1 MSSFLSSLSCCWFW
15 LLLGG
20 LIGWLLNRF
29 MCKCCCKAPINQINT
44 SAGSTSSAPS
54 TPVAPAKL
62 ADVPAPAARVNTPVA
77 SPAPAAT
84 PAAAPAMAAPVAKP
98 VAPAPRPAAA
108 APKATPKPASP
119 KAAAPKPAAP
129 KAAPKM
135 VAVIDLAAAKKAGF
149 ALKNANDLTVVEGI
163 GPKINELFN
172 NAGVK
177 TFVQLAAQSVAQ
189 MRKVLDDGGSRFR
202 IANPS
207 TWAQQAALAADNK
220 WEELKKLQDNLS
232 GGVKK

>member
-20 LIGWLLNRF
+20 LIGWLLNRC
-29 MCKCCCKAPINQINT
+29 MCKCCCKPSANQLT
-44 SAGSTSSAPS
+44 TSAPS
-54 TPVAPAKL
+54 KL
-62 ADVPAPAARVNTPVA
+62 ADVPTAVTAQVSATVVAPTPAASPAPAMVTPVAKTA

-84 PAAAPAMAAPVAKP
+84 P
-98 VAPAPRPAAA
+98 
-108 APKATPKPASP
+108 
-119 KAAAPKPAAP
+119 KAAAS
-129 KAAPKM
+129 KAALKAA
-135 VAVIDLAAAKKAGF
+135 AVIDLVAAKKAGF
-149 ALKNANDLTVVEGI
+149 ALKNANDLTVIDGV
-163 GPKINELFN
+163 GPKINELFY

-177 TFVQLAAQSVAQ
+177 TFAQLSKQTMLQ

-207 TWAQQAALAADNK
+207 TWGQQAALAAENK
-220 WEELKKLQDNLS
+220 WEELKNLQENLT

>member
-29 MCKCCCKAPINQINT
+29 MCKCCCKPPVNQIN
-44 SAGSTSSAPS
+44 SSSSTTPSTPS

-62 ADVPAPAARVNTPVA
+62 ADVPAPAATAAPVMA
-77 SPAPAAT
+77 APVTKAAPKPAVAK
-84 PAAAPAMAAPVAKP
+84 PAAAPA
-98 VAPAPRPAAA
+98 
-108 APKATPKPASP
+108 AT
-119 KAAAPKPAAP
+119 AP

-135 VAVIDLAAAKKAGF
+135 AAVIDLAAAKKAGF

-163 GPKINELFN
+163 GPKINDLFN
-172 NAGVK
+172 NAGIK
-177 TFVQLAAQSVAQ
+177 TFAQLAKQTAPQ

-220 WEELKKLQDNLS
+220 WDELKKLQDNLS

>member
-20 LIGWLLNRF
+20 LIGWLLNRY
-29 MCKCCCKAPINQINT
+29 MCKCCCKPSANQLT
-44 SAGSTSSAPS
+44 TSAPS
-54 TPVAPAKL
+54 KL
-62 ADVPAPAARVNTPVA
+62 ADVPAVPAAQASSPAA
-77 SPAPAAT
+77 SPVPAMVAPPVKTAAPVPAAT
-84 PAAAPAMAAPVAKP
+84 
-98 VAPAPRPAAA
+98 
-108 APKATPKPASP
+108 S
-119 KAAAPKPAAP
+119 
-129 KAAPKM
+129 KAAPK
-135 VAVIDLAAAKKAGF
+135 VAAPKTAPKVATVVDLAAAKKAGF
-149 ALKNANDLTVVEGI
+149 ALKNANDLTVIEGI

-177 TFVQLAAQSVAQ
+177 TFAQLSKQTILQ

-207 TWAQQAALAADNK
+207 TWGQQAALAAENK
-220 WEELKKLQDNLS
+220 WNELKKLQDNLS

>member
-29 MCKCCCKAPINQINT
+29 MCKCCCKLPANQINT
-44 SAGSTSSAPS
+44 SASA

-62 ADVPAPAARVNTPVA
+62 ADVPAPAAT
-77 SPAPAAT
+77 
-84 PAAAPAMAAPVAKP
+84 AAPAMVAPVAK
-98 VAPAPRPAAA
+98 AASPTSA
-108 APKATPKPASP
+108 ATPKTTP
-119 KAAAPKPAAP
+119 K
-129 KAAPKM
+129 
-135 VAVIDLAAAKKAGF
+135 VADVIDLTAAKKAGF

-177 TFVQLAAQSVAQ
+177 TFAQLAKQTVPQ

-207 TWAQQAALAADNK
+207 TWGQQAALAAENK
-220 WEELKKLQDNLS
+220 WDELKKLQDNLS

>member
-1 MSSFLSSLSCCWFW
+1 MSSFLSSISCCWFW

-29 MCKCCCKAPINQINT
+29 MCKCCCKAPTNQFITNT
-44 SAGSTSSAPS
+44 SNTPAAP
-54 TPVAPAKL
+54 TKL
-62 ADVPAPAARVNTPVA
+62 ADVPVPV
-77 SPAPAAT
+77 PAAT
-84 PAAAPAMAAPVAKP
+84 AATAPAMAAPVAK
-98 VAPAPRPAAA
+98 AT
-108 APKATPKPASP
+108 APKDVP
-119 KAAAPKPAAP
+119 KASASKAAPKPA
-129 KAAPKM
+129 
-135 VAVIDLAAAKKAGF
+135 AVIDLAAAKKAGF
-149 ALKNANDLTVVEGI
+149 SLKNANDLTVVEGI

-177 TFVQLAAQSVAQ
+177 TFAQLAIQTVPQ

-207 TWAQQAALAADNK
+207 TWGQQAALAAENK
-220 WEELKKLQDNLS
+220 WDELKKLQDNLS

>member
-1 MSSFLSSLSCCWFW
+1 M
-15 LLLGG
+15 
-20 LIGWLLNRF
+20 
-29 MCKCCCKAPINQINT
+29 
-44 SAGSTSSAPS
+44 
-54 TPVAPAKL
+54 
-62 ADVPAPAARVNTPVA
+62 
-77 SPAPAAT
+77 
-84 PAAAPAMAAPVAKP
+84 
-98 VAPAPRPAAA
+98 
-108 APKATPKPASP
+108 
-119 KAAAPKPAAP
+119 
-129 KAAPKM
+129 
-135 VAVIDLAAAKKAGF
+135 
-149 ALKNANDLTVVEGI
+149 VEGI

-177 TFVQLAAQSVAQ
+177 TFVQLAAQSVTQ